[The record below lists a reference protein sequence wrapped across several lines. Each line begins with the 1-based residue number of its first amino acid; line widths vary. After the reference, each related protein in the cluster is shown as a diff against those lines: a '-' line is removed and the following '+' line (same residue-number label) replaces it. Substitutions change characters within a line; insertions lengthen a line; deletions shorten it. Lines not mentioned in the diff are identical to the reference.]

1 MSWIV
6 GPLSE
11 SKISG
16 SGFFYLVKVC
26 GNSEKVESD
35 QDHDPISD
43 NRKIGMEDEV
53 YRRDRKGDK

>member
-16 SGFFYLVKVC
+16 SGFFYLFMVC
-26 GNSEKVESD
+26 GNPEKVEND
-35 QDHDPISD
+35 QDHSHFQQPKDG
-43 NRKIGMEDEV
+43 NEG
-53 YRRDRKGDK
+53 